1 MGIVLPVARKVCL
14 CSFNSPGRNIQV
26 LIALVRGE
34 GEVRDHS
41 LFIEEGELARMGG
54 GGVINP
60 GDSKRGH
67 HEIHQQMCEAT
78 LFVV

>member
-26 LIALVRGE
+26 LIALLG
-34 GEVRDHS
+34 VRDDS
-41 LFIEEGELARMGG
+41 LFMEEGELARMGG
-54 GGVINP
+54 GGMINP
-60 GDSKRGH
+60 GDSKGGH
-67 HEIHQQMCEAT
+67 HEIHQQMCGAS

>member
-54 GGVINP
+54 GG
-60 GDSKRGH
+60 
-67 HEIHQQMCEAT
+67 
-78 LFVV
+78 

>member
-26 LIALVRGE
+26 LIALLG
-34 GEVRDHS
+34 VRDVS

-54 GGVINP
+54 GGMINP

-67 HEIHQQMCEAT
+67 HEIHQQMCGAT